1 MKCKKCIHN
10 CLQVG
15 VFKFLGTYVWVP
27 IYYSTVATKRPNRF
41 WSTTP
46 RWVPYWTMSV
56 FSTQLCRL
64 YGMISDKSGQ
74 EVGGEREHAA
84 ALYLACRH
92 LPTPL
97 LASPGER
104 VGMLLDAAKL
114 LEKIGDRKRLQQCY
128 HLMQSLGT
136 HATVTN

>member
-1 MKCKKCIHN
+1 MYV
-10 CLQVG
+10 L
-15 VFKFLGTYVWVP
+15 LPMYVWVP
-27 IYYSTVATKRPNRF
+27 MYYSTVATKRPNLF
-41 WSTTP
+41 PT
-46 RWVPYWTMSV
+46 VNV
-56 FSTQLCRL
+56 RL

>member
-1 MKCKKCIHN
+1 MVI
-10 CLQVG
+10 
-15 VFKFLGTYVWVP
+15 YVV
-27 IYYSTVATKRPNRF
+27 IDRSA
-41 WSTTP
+41 
-46 RWVPYWTMSV
+46 
-56 FSTQLCRL
+56 
-64 YGMISDKSGQ
+64 Q

-104 VGMLLDAAKL
+104 AGMLLDAAKT

-136 HATVTN
+136 SAVTN